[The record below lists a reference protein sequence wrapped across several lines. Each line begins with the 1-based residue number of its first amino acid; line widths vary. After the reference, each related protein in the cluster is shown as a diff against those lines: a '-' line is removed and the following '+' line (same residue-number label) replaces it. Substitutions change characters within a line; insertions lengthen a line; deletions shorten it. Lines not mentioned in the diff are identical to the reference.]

1 MGESPLETML
11 MHVDNAARRV
21 RAFLAALALVSV
33 PFAPPAL
40 AQEARSIACTPTTVS
55 ADGGP
60 PVAVGNPIAQA
71 LRLAAPGATIDL
83 AAGDYPAFGIGFSNK
98 NDASNAP
105 ISGGVR
111 GQPILVRGGR
121 GVRVVPQGK
130 GDTIAICQQ
139 VPCGYVEFEELEIV
153 PGTRAG
159 VIFYRSGEGQVH
171 RGFAFRDCDILGEY
185 DHGRA
190 SGPGAKWGVS
200 GHQIADFEWRG
211 VRRASRIENIKD
223 EHAFYLQNTLGDV
236 TIENVE
242 AKRLGRTFVQLVARS
257 HEGPAATGTVT
268 IRKCRVDDAGIAA
281 GDAYKGGSAIT
292 IAGTGPQC
300 TVRIEQ
306 NVVRAGFDPAL
317 RKLTRSGEPYGTGA
331 CVVWDGGDTRGN
343 GSVIVARNEF
353 VFASGCGDRPLA
365 AFAACTSLLLD
376 GNKFTSGNPK
386 VAALAIDPRDELGRP
401 KGKANAKI
409 ALGAPNTLAGAL
421 EIAGALYANDPA
433 GELKSRYGSAR

>member
-1 MGESPLETML
+1 ML
-11 MHVDNAARRV
+11 IHA
-21 RAFLAALALVSV
+21 LGAALLLAGSL
-33 PFAPPAL
+33 L
-40 AQEARSIACTPTTVS
+40 AQGARSLACTPTTVS
-55 ADGGP
+55 ADGAP
-60 PVAVGNPIAQA
+60 PTSAANPIAQA

-83 AAGDYPAFGIGFSNK
+83 AAGDYPAFGIGFDNK

-105 ISGGVR
+105 IPGGTQ
-111 GQPILVRGGR
+111 GQPIVVRGGP

-130 GDTIAICQQ
+130 GDTISICQQ
-139 VPCGYVEFEELEIV
+139 IACGYVEFEDLVIV

-185 DHGRA
+185 DHARA
-190 SGPGAKWGVS
+190 SGPASKWGVS
-200 GHQIADFEWRG
+200 AHQIADFEWRG

-268 IRKCRVDDAGIAA
+268 IRKCKVDDAGIAA

-317 RKLTRSGEPYGTGA
+317 LKLTKSGEPYGSGA

-343 GSVIVARNEF
+343 GSVTVARNEF
-353 VFASGCGDRPLA
+353 VFAPGCGDRPLA
-365 AFAACTSLLLD
+365 SFASCTNLRLD
-376 GNKFTSGNPK
+376 GNVFRAGNPK
-386 VAALAIDPRDELGRP
+386 VASLAVDPHDEFGRP
-401 KGKANAKI
+401 KSRANGKV
-409 ALGAPNTLAGAL
+409 ALGAANELAGAL
-421 EIAGALYANDPA
+421 EIAGALYTNNPG
-433 GELKSRYGSAR
+433 GELKSRYAGAR